1 MLLLNN
7 TLSDV
12 EIQNTNNTSFS
23 DPRKNSVK
31 QTISGTLEILSLFDL
46 AMSLNSN
53 KKSGKLNIHTS
64 KFEAYI
70 IFDQGNIIHADF
82 YGRTGS
88 KALAMIFIKSDGDS
102 EAQFLFEAEEDSIAT
117 DSPISITMPFKELLF
132 KIAVALDSY
141 RNKSE

>member
-12 EIQNTNNTSFS
+12 EIQNNNNTSFS

-70 IFDQGNIIHADF
+70 IFDRGDIIHADF

-88 KALAMIFIKSDGDS
+88 KALAMIFVKSDGDS
-102 EAQFLFEAEEDSIAT
+102 ESQFLFEAEEGPMT
-117 DSPISITMPFKELLF
+117 DSPISITIPFKELLF
-132 KIAVALDSY
+132 KIAVALDNY
-141 RNKSE
+141 RKKPQ